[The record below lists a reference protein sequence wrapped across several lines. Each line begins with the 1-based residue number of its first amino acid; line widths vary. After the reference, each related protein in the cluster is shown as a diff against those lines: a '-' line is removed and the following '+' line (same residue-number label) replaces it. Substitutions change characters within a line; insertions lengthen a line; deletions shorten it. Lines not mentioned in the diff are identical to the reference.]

1 MSMLLR
7 RALPFALIAALSACG
22 KKQDASVPLA
32 FVPADTAYVFANIEP
47 VPQAVRD
54 EYVGMMKQM
63 WPLVFGTYDRLVNEA
78 KELTDEQRKIVR
90 AILDETRTLAEKGSA
105 EDAGFTGNARFAM
118 YGIGLVPVVRWE
130 LADPAK
136 LRATVARVEEKAGAK
151 LSTGKLGD
159 QDYWFVGNDK
169 IVAIFAVVDKHL
181 VATIAPPKASD
192 DAKKRLLGL
201 TRPDKNL
208 GDAGL
213 LAKINA
219 DNKFLPYGTMLVD
232 SVRIVDVG
240 TGETDPLLNEFK
252 AIDGKTHEPVDATCR
267 QEFLDIA
274 KKFPR
279 LVFGYTELA
288 PKKMDMV
295 GRLELEPALAKDFA
309 AAVGAA
315 PGSAGAPEGQMDIA
329 MSLPV
334 LKLKDFFVKQ
344 SKAVVDKPYA
354 CKHLAEL
361 NQSFAEMN
369 GKLATTIPPPASDL
383 TGLRMTLTKF
393 ALDGGAGKPEY
404 AGKLLV
410 ALTNPMSALAMGQ
423 LASPAL
429 KDLKIAPDGKPV
441 ALPAGLVPGQ
451 VPPLFAAMND
461 KAIALSAGA
470 GEDATLGAYL
480 TAAPAAEPVFF
491 RMYFSGALYGQ
502 FGEWTQT
509 LAALLPEAQ
518 RKDVDDQ
525 RAMFALYQKWIRGV
539 DIKLTAKANGVEL
552 FERFEAN

>member
-22 KKQDASVPLA
+22 KKQDASLPLA
-32 FVPADTAYVFANIEP
+32 FVPADTPYVFANAEP
-47 VPQAVRD
+47 LPQAVRD
-54 EYVGMMKQM
+54 EYVGMMRQM
-63 WPLVFGTYDRLVNEA
+63 WPPVFGVYDRLVNEA
-78 KELTDEQRKIVR
+78 KDLTDEQRKIVR
-90 AILDETRTLAEKGSA
+90 AILDETKALAAKGSG
-105 EDAGFTGNARFAM
+105 EDAGFTGAARFAM
-118 YGIGLVPVVRWE
+118 YGVGLVPVLRWE

-136 LRATVARVEEKAGAK
+136 LRAAVARVEEKAGAK
-151 LSTGKLGD
+151 LSVGKVGE
-159 QDYWFVGNDK
+159 QDYWYVGNDK
-169 IVAIFAVVDKHL
+169 IVAIIAVVDQHL

-201 TRPDKNL
+201 VRPDKNL
-208 GDAGL
+208 GDSGAL
-213 LAKINA
+213 TKLNA
-219 DNKFLPYGTMLVD
+219 DNKFMPYGTMLVD
-232 SVRIVDVG
+232 NVRIVDVA
-240 TGETDPLLNEFK
+240 TSETDPLLNEFK
-252 AIDGKTHEPVDATCR
+252 TLGGATHEPVDATCR

-279 LVFGYTELA
+279 FVLGYTALS
-288 PKKMDMV
+288 PKSMDMV
-295 GRLELEPALAKDFA
+295 GRLEMEPALAKDFA

-315 PGSAGAPEGQMDIA
+315 PGSAGAPEGQMDFA
-329 MSLPV
+329 LSLPV
-334 LKLKDFFVKQ
+334 LKFKDFLVKQ

-354 CKHLAEL
+354 CTHLAEL

-369 GKLATTIPPPASDL
+369 AKLATTIPPPASDL
-383 TGLRMTLTKF
+383 TGLRMTLAKF
-393 ALDGGAGKPEY
+393 TLDDGTGKPDY
-404 AGKLLV
+404 AGKMLV

-423 LASPAL
+423 LASPQL
-429 KDLKIAPDGKPV
+429 KELKIAPDGKPV

-491 RMYFSGALYGQ
+491 RLYFSGALYGQ
-502 FGEWTQT
+502 FGE
-509 LAALLPEAQ
+509 LAHKAAAMMPDAQ
-518 RKDVDDQ
+518 RKDVEAQ
-525 RAMFALYQKWIRGV
+525 REMFALYQKWIRGV
-539 DIKLTAKANGVEL
+539 DIKLTAKPNGIEL